1 MHLAP
6 IHRQGE
12 LQVGAGRPEH
22 HIKPQRR
29 ATTEPPPDEAHAQR
43 SGFGQFGRPLPAQGQ
58 GLAAVVGGQVPGIP
72 KLAPVGPAAPLQ
84 GRGQL
89 GQAIESPELLHANGP
104 DQGGDQAIAEAPA
117 AARRGGRPRPW
128 ALAAGQNRPSLRIG
142 SHRFGLRNQAHR
154 LLHRQGSSLGWRRQ
168 LQGRRGPCFR
178 NGSRS
183 PIRPWPRRARGART
197 SPGSP
202 PISGWQGL
210 APQGQVADP
219 GGQGHLQPLA
229 AARGRLAQQGLSAE
243 GPVADRQPQGQG
255 GRRQGLELH

>member
-12 LQVGAGRPEH
+12 LQVGAGGPEH
-22 HIKPQRR
+22 HIEPQRR
-29 ATTEPPPDEAHAQR
+29 ATAEPPPDEAPAEG
-43 SGFGQFGRPLPAQGQ
+43 SGFGQLGRPLPAQGQ

-84 GRGQL
+84 GRCQL
-89 GQAIESPELLHANGP
+89 GQAIESPELLHASGP

-117 AARRGGRPRPW
+117 AASGGRPRPR
-128 ALAAGQNRPSLRIG
+128 ALAAGENRPSLLIG

-154 LLHRQGSSLGWRRQ
+154 VLHRQGSRLGWRRQ
-168 LQGRRGPCFR
+168 LQGRRGPCFG

-183 PIRPWPRRARGART
+183 RIRPWPRRARGART
-197 SPGSP
+197 SLGSL

-210 APQGQVADP
+210 AP
-219 GGQGHLQPLA
+219 
-229 AARGRLAQQGLSAE
+229 
-243 GPVADRQPQGQG
+243 
-255 GRRQGLELH
+255 